1 MGGLGTGR
9 WAAETSAGR
18 FRALDQEW
26 MSASQQSRRSW
37 CRSVSGWVV
46 IRRSA
51 SRMGTNGVSGAVE
64 EPFFS
69 CNRRS
74 PSSVRAIS
82 CARKHGSPP
91 LWQGLRTQPI
101 CLPPGLQ
108 NTEDGAAVLDGW
120 AYGMDG
126 GAITAMGVNK
136 DTAKETSTMA
146 TLNRATKCF
155 IAIAALLI
163 SHLVAAFL
171 GAAYTYRLAREA
183 DEYSADAS
191 MLAAQMALEER
202 DVETAMQWLV
212 LAQVKAPHWYGPLV
226 LSAKLYEEKGWP
238 ELSLQYLRRAEA
250 VMSKNPEAE
259 ADRLWYPL
267 IKPLGQ
273 EIDQRMDE
281 LEKQIGRIESAE
293 SKQ

>member
-1 MGGLGTGR
+1 
-9 WAAETSAGR
+9 
-18 FRALDQEW
+18 
-26 MSASQQSRRSW
+26 
-37 CRSVSGWVV
+37 
-46 IRRSA
+46 
-51 SRMGTNGVSGAVE
+51 
-64 EPFFS
+64 
-69 CNRRS
+69 
-74 PSSVRAIS
+74 
-82 CARKHGSPP
+82 
-91 LWQGLRTQPI
+91 
-101 CLPPGLQ
+101 
-108 NTEDGAAVLDGW
+108 VLDGW
-120 AYGMDG
+120 TYGMDG

-146 TLNRATKCF
+146 TLNRARKCF
-155 IAIAALLI
+155 IAIAALLM

-191 MLAAQMALEER
+191 MLAAQRALEER

-212 LAQVKAPHWYGPLV
+212 LAQVKAPYWYGPLV

-238 ELSLQYLRRAEA
+238 ELSLQYLRRAKA

-267 IKPLGQ
+267 IRPLGQ